1 MVMVILPRRMA
12 WLTERAFH
20 ERFLGWIVKKV
31 SPSILVIRKTEGVRV
46 WQDTPCMLC
55 QFCKERYRDSVWT
68 LKMSIHWKFSSK
80 IKISGRNCHC
90 IFKLHYGVQALH
102 CKLFS
107 ADTHDRMHQAPLSFA
122 ARKPRNKVNFA
133 ARKPRNKVNFA
144 ARKPRDKVNFAARR
158 SRDRVNF
165 AAGSL
170 VNHSVK
176 QSASAYLSFQGD
188 LP

>member
-1 MVMVILPRRMA
+1 MHTLPVLQGKIQRQC
-12 WLTERAFH
+12 LDVE
-20 ERFLGWIVKKV
+20 
-31 SPSILVIRKTEGVRV
+31 
-46 WQDTPCMLC
+46 
-55 QFCKERYRDSVWT
+55 
-68 LKMSIHWKFSSK
+68 MSIHWKFSSK

-144 ARKPRDKVNFAARR
+144 ARKPRDKVKFAARR